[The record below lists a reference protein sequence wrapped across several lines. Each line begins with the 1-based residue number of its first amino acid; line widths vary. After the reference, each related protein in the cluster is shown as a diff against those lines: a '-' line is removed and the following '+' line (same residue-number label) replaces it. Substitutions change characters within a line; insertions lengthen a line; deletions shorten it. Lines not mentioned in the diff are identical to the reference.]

1 VRFPPPRIAWFG
13 INHMSVAHA
22 EVNVTSI
29 RNRAEATSLGRG
41 NVVSPP
47 FLAIANDQGKSSMQ
61 RLKSTAIPPSPR
73 PSGSWFVGMVI
84 GTAIMAIATQA
95 IVLGTGAAITNA
107 TLKGR

>member
-1 VRFPPPRIAWFG
+1 
-13 INHMSVAHA
+13 
-22 EVNVTSI
+22 
-29 RNRAEATSLGRG
+29 
-41 NVVSPP
+41 
-47 FLAIANDQGKSSMQ
+47 MQ